1 MAHHDLDCLALHVE
15 GLLAHLRGAHKE
27 TKHRPEPQTRR
38 KARLDEPRAARRACR
53 FGGER
58 YPFGVMSATN
68 PTYLLSIVHSERE
81 ELAREIGDTVRD
93 AAAGVVGS
101 AGLVDVAERVPDV
114 LPGTHV
120 VVIYAGSRAG
130 AQDRKVDA
138 EIEKALRNGLAVLP
152 VIRSS
157 EPDPVRDMLPPRITH
172 LNVVDWDRDRSLA
185 LATTMRFLGLVEDE
199 RRVFLSYV
207 RRDSASVAEQL
218 HRELQQ
224 RQFDVF
230 LDRFT
235 VPPGDDF
242 QRRLTEDL
250 ADRAFLLLLES
261 DGIRD
266 SEWVQYEI
274 NYALTH
280 RIGTLAVTMPNVTK
294 DREAP
299 IDEAFRFRLSAGDL
313 RGGELTSAALG
324 VLLERIELS
333 HASALRRRREQLLG
347 SLIDHLEASGCS
359 CDPLSEWAIVA
370 SATDRVPS
378 AFQVAPRR
386 PRVEDLRALERERDR
401 VQGSAGIGDFA
412 ASLVHDVEHMAQH
425 HADLLQWVGAPR
437 DLALGRILESGL
449 EATA

>member
-1 MAHHDLDCLALHVE
+1 
-15 GLLAHLRGAHKE
+15 
-27 TKHRPEPQTRR
+27 
-38 KARLDEPRAARRACR
+38 
-53 FGGER
+53 
-58 YPFGVMSATN
+58 MSATD

-81 ELAREIGDTVRD
+81 ELAREIGDAVRE
-93 AAAGVVGS
+93 AAEEVVGRT
-101 AGLVDVAERVPDV
+101 GLVDVAERVPDASS
-114 LPGTHV
+114 GAHV

-130 AQDRKVDA
+130 AQDADVKA
-138 EIEKALRNGLAVLP
+138 ELAKALANGLAVLP
-152 VIRSS
+152 VVRSS
-157 EPDPVRDMLPPRITH
+157 EPGAVRNMLPDRIAH
-172 LNVVDWDRDRSLA
+172 LNAVDWVRDRSLA
-185 LATTMRFLGLVEDE
+185 LGTMLRLLGLVEDE

-207 RRDSASVAEQL
+207 RRDSANVAEQL
-218 HRELQQ
+218 HRELQE

-261 DGIRD
+261 DGVRD
-266 SEWVQYEI
+266 SQWVQYEI

-280 RIGTLAVTMPNVTK
+280 RIGTLAVTMPEVAK

-299 IDEAFRFRLSAGDL
+299 IDEAFRFRFSAGDL
-313 RGGELTSAALG
+313 QNGELTPEALR
-324 VLLERIELS
+324 VLLDRIELS

-359 CDPLSEWAIVA
+359 CDPLAEWSIIA
-370 SATDRVPS
+370 SATGRVPC

-386 PRVEDLRALERERDR
+386 PRVGELRALARERDR
-401 VQGSAGIGDFA
+401 AQGSTAIGSIA
-412 ASLVHDVEHMAQH
+412 ASLVHDVEHMAQD

-437 DLALGRILESGL
+437 GLALGRILESGL